1 MSPVKNFLVVAF
13 FFIVLD
19 GLAIA
24 AIWWAV
30 VSFAHGEYLT
40 VVVVT
45 GFAFAFLCLTASLLL
60 VMRRKVRPVASASEH
75 GTTIRPDR
83 IVGGLVKW
91 GTVGAY
97 LALATFAI
105 CAPLGKIDIP
115 LPPGNGQ
122 YVIIVAIAGAIWGVV
137 DVWRTFKRGG
147 VSFIKL
153 DTDGF
158 DMSQGSSS
166 MNGSWDDVVAVTD
179 RRPGRPAPFR
189 AMIFVKFRDEAIR
202 SLVVDSYA
210 PGGDAIRRL
219 FRYYWINPDKRDEL
233 ADGRAVARLAEF
245 EIDS

>member
-1 MSPVKNFLVVAF
+1 MVAF

-19 GLAIA
+19 GLAIL
-24 AIWWAV
+24 AIWWAT
-30 VSFAHGEYLT
+30 VSFARGEYLT

-45 GFAFAFLCLTASLLL
+45 GFAFALLCLTAAL
-60 VMRRKVRPVASASEH
+60 VLVLRRKVRPCAEVSEH

-105 CAPLGKIDIP
+105 FGPLGKVDIP

-122 YVIIVAIAGAIWGVV
+122 YIVIVAFAGAIWGIV

-147 VSFIKL
+147 VSFIRL
-153 DTDGF
+153 DTAGF

-166 MNGSWDDVVAVTD
+166 MDGSWDDVVAVTD
-179 RRPGRPAPFR
+179 RRPGKPPPFR
-189 AMIFVKFRDEAIR
+189 AMIFVKFRDDRIR
-202 SLVVDSYA
+202 SLVVDSYT
-210 PGGDAIRRL
+210 PGGDAMRRL
-219 FRYYWINPDKRDEL
+219 VRYYWLNPDKRPEL
-233 ADGRAVARLAEF
+233 ADGRAVERLAEF
-245 EIDS
+245 VGTV

>member
-19 GLAIA
+19 GLAIV

-45 GFAFAFLCLTASLLL
+45 GFAFAFLCLTVSLLL
-60 VMRRKVRPVASASEH
+60 VLRRKVRPVASASEH

-83 IVGGLVKW
+83 MVGGLVKW

-105 CAPLGKIDIP
+105 FAPLGKIDIP

-202 SLVVDSYA
+202 SLVVDSYT
-210 PGGDAIRRL
+210 PGGDAVWRL
-219 FRYYWINPDKRDEL
+219 VRYYWMNADKRDEL
-233 ADGRAVARLAEF
+233 TDGRAVERLAK
-245 EIDS
+245 SAGTA